1 MHKEGK
7 IYMFI
12 LHVCEVYIYIYMYIY
27 IYLYTHTYTYMPL
40 AKTWMELEGIMQSKI
55 IETGKDKYHVIS
67 FLCELKKEKNKQ
79 TKKLQPNLYIQR
91 KDW

>member
-1 MHKEGK
+1 
-7 IYMFI
+7 
-12 LHVCEVYIYIYMYIY
+12 MYIY
-27 IYLYTHTYTYMPL
+27 LYLYTHTYTYMPL
-40 AKTWMELEGIMQSKI
+40 AKTWMELEGIAQSKI

-91 KDW
+91 KDWWLSEVGVSGGHNE